1 MSTADTISLLRQ
13 RVPVDHVVLG
23 VDWAPETQQTLVE
36 AIQQFI
42 LPYNPFYARLFLQR
56 YINAAESANV
66 EINEEVYETYCSE
79 TVLFSQ
85 ALSPTDA
92 DILSYQVS
100 RDVRVSI
107 KETPRL
113 ISGSGTTGLRTWEAA
128 LYLATYLSSQS
139 HLRDKTVL
147 ELGAGTGLVGL
158 SLLMSPHVQLKQMIF
173 TDGDSQLLDNLG
185 PTLEL
190 NGVERSNFACQRLL
204 WGTTDSTN
212 SEAYI
217 QPITPQV
224 DYVIGADITYDALVV
239 SKLCN
244 TISDF
249 FRLGTTTAIIAATV
263 RNPDTIRAWEAQC
276 TAWFSADRWEV
287 IDSCFEPANLQGFIW
302 YPPST
307 PEIRIYRII
316 TPFREL

>member
-1 MSTADTISLLRQ
+1 MSTADTIRLLRQ

-23 VDWAPETQQTLVE
+23 VDWAPETQRALVE
-36 AIQQFI
+36 AIQLFI

-79 TVLFSQ
+79 TVLYSRT
-85 ALSPTDA
+85 LSPTDA
-92 DILSYQVS
+92 DILSYKVS
-100 RDVRVSI
+100 RDVEVSI
-107 KETPRL
+107 KEAPRL

-139 HLRDKTVL
+139 HLCNKTVL
-147 ELGAGTGLVGL
+147 ELGTGTGLVGL
-158 SLLMSPHVQLKQMIF
+158 SLVKSPHVQLKRMMF

-190 NGVERSNFACQRLL
+190 NGAKRSNVVCQQLL
-204 WGTTDSTN
+204 WGTTDPTN
-212 SEAYI
+212 PEAYI
-217 QPITPQV
+217 QPTPSQV

-239 SKLCN
+239 GKLCN

-249 FRLGTTTAIIAATV
+249 FKLGATTAIIAATV
-263 RNPDTIRAWEAQC
+263 RNPDTIRAWETQC
-276 TAWFSADRWEV
+276 NTWFSAAHWEV
-287 IDSCFEPANLQGFIW
+287 IDSCLEPTSLQGFIW

-307 PEIRIYRII
+307 PEIRIYQI
-316 TPFREL
+316 TTPCPA